1 MSSPTST
8 SRRPLIAVVDDEAAV
23 RKSLSRFLGAAGFS
37 VRAYASGQ
45 EFLDA
50 WLQERP
56 DCVVL
61 DLQMSGL
68 TGIDAHA
75 RLGTSGDRPPV
86 IMITANDDPDVRRT
100 CIALGIEAFL
110 LKPVNGE
117 YLLQVIT
124 SLIERTDVE
133 AARTREA

>member
-1 MSSPTST
+1 MSSPTSA
-8 SRRPLIAVVDDEAAV
+8 SRRSLIAVVDDEAAV
-23 RKSLSRFLGAAGFS
+23 RKSLSRFLGAAGFD
-37 VRAYASGQ
+37 VRAHALGQ

-50 WLQERP
+50 WPHERP

-68 TGIDAHA
+68 TGIDVLE
-75 RLGTSGDRPPV
+75 RLGRSGNRPPV
-86 IMITANDDPDVRRT
+86 VMITANDDPDVRRQ

-117 YLLQVIT
+117 YLLQVIG
-124 SLIERTDVE
+124 SLIERGEV
-133 AARTREA
+133 RTAQSREA

>member
-1 MSSPTST
+1 M
-8 SRRPLIAVVDDEAAV
+8 IAVVDDEAAV
-23 RKSLSRFLGAAGFS
+23 RKSLSRFLGAAGFD

-45 EFLDA
+45 EFLDT
-50 WLQERP
+50 WLLERP
-56 DCVVL
+56 ACVVL

-68 TGIDAHA
+68 TGIDVQA
-75 RLGTSGDRPPV
+75 RLGISGDAPPV

-133 AARTREA
+133 AAQSREA

>member
-1 MSSPTST
+1 
-8 SRRPLIAVVDDEAAV
+8 VVDDEAAV
-23 RKSLSRFLGAAGFS
+23 RRSLSRFLGAAGFD

-56 DCVVL
+56 DGVVL
-61 DLQMSGL
+61 DLQMAGL
-68 TGIDAHA
+68 TGIDVHE
-75 RLGTSGDRPPV
+75 RLGSPGDRPPV
-86 IMITANDDPDVRRT
+86 IMITANDDPDVRRK

-124 SLIERTDVE
+124 SLIERGDVKE
-133 AARTREA
+133 AEA

>member
-1 MSSPTST
+1 V
-8 SRRPLIAVVDDEAAV
+8 AVVDDEAAV
-23 RKSLSRFLGAAGFS
+23 RKSLSRFLGAAGFD

-50 WLQERP
+50 WPRERP

-68 TGIDAHA
+68 TGIDVQQH
-75 RLGTSGDRPPV
+75 LGRAADRPPV
-86 IMITANDDPDVRRT
+86 VMITANDDPDVRRK
-100 CIALGIEAFL
+100 CIEQGVEAFL

-117 YLLQVIT
+117 YLLQLLT
-124 SLIERTDVE
+124 SLIQRAHVE
-133 AARTREA
+133 AAQSREA

>member
-1 MSSPTST
+1 
-8 SRRPLIAVVDDEAAV
+8 
-23 RKSLSRFLGAAGFS
+23 
-37 VRAYASGQ
+37 
-45 EFLDA
+45 
-50 WLQERP
+50 
-56 DCVVL
+56 
-61 DLQMSGL
+61 MSGL
-68 TGIDAHA
+68 TGIDVQA
-75 RLGTSGDRPPV
+75 RLGTSGDAPPV

-133 AARTREA
+133 AAQSREA

>member
-1 MSSPTST
+1 MSFPTST
-8 SRRPLIAVVDDEAAV
+8 SRHPLIAVVDDEAAV
-23 RKSLSRFLGAAGFS
+23 RKSLSRFLGAAGFE
-37 VRAYASGQ
+37 VRAYASGK

-50 WLQERP
+50 WLLERP
-56 DCVVL
+56 ACVVL

-68 TGIDAHA
+68 TGIDVQA
-75 RLGTSGDRPPV
+75 RLGTSGDAPPV

-133 AARTREA
+133 AAQSREA